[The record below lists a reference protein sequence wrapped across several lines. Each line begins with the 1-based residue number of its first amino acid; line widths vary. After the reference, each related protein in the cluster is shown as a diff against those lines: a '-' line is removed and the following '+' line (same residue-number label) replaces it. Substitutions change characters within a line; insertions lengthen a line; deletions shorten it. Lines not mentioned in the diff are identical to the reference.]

1 MQFQRNQSSPQPI
14 RIVSLGGFGRVTSNM
29 FVYEQDNDIILV
41 DCGMG
46 FPTEDMLGV
55 DMLIPDISYLKPK
68 FNKIRGLIYT
78 HGHEDHTG
86 ATPYILA
93 QLPPIPLYASRL
105 TANLLMEK
113 LADFANLPKQ
123 VNILIPGQPL
133 KLGSFTIES
142 VRISHSIPDAT
153 NLLIT
158 TKYGAVYHGSDF
170 KFDFTPVDGV
180 QPDVGRIAKAGD
192 AGIRLLLS
200 DSLGSERKG
209 YTPSEK
215 TLEDT
220 FEIAVSKCQGKF
232 IVTSMSSNISRW
244 YQAATAAIR
253 HGRRIAVSGRSIQRN
268 LEVAARLGIFTLPKE
283 SFIELKQAKKLP
295 PKNVCVL
302 IAGSQAQSGSAMER
316 LATGE
321 HSDLTIVKGDTVM
334 FSTDYIPGN
343 ETAVQ
348 SLIDTLA
355 RQGADVIY
363 SEITDH
369 LHVSGHG
376 SQQDMLLLLG
386 LSRPQFAVPIG
397 GTYRH
402 MVQYAKLATSMGYS
416 ADKILL
422 PDYNSS
428 VEIYPDIVQLG
439 PKVDIK
445 NVMVDGLGV
454 GDVGSVVLRD
464 RQHLAEE
471 GIVVA
476 IAEMDQND
484 YSKLLNLELISRGF
498 VFDKQN
504 TPLLNS
510 ATEEV
515 KKNFEEKQGHIES
528 DRHARTLITDVLE
541 RYFFAETHRRP
552 MVLPVIVSV

>member
-1 MQFQRNQSSPQPI
+1 MQFHPSTPLVEPV
-14 RIVSLGGFGRVTSNM
+14 RIVSLGGFGKVTSNM

-46 FPTEDMLGV
+46 FPTDEMLGI
-55 DMLIPDISYLKPK
+55 DLLIPDISYLRPK

-86 ATPYILA
+86 ATPYILS
-93 QLPPIPLYASRL
+93 QLPKIPLYASRL

-113 LADFANLPKQ
+113 LADFASLPKQ
-123 VNILIPGQPL
+123 VNILVPGQPL
-133 KLGSFTIES
+133 KLGSFTVES

-153 NLLIT
+153 HLMIT
-158 TKYGAVYHGSDF
+158 TKYGMVYHGSDF
-170 KFDFTPVDGV
+170 KFDFTPVDGI

-192 AGIRLLLS
+192 VGIRLLLS

-215 TLEDT
+215 SLEDT
-220 FEIAVSKCQGKF
+220 FETALNKCQGKF

-268 LEVAARLGIFTLPKE
+268 LEVAARLGIFSLPKDA
-283 SFIELKQAKKLP
+283 FVELKQVKKLA

-302 IAGSQAQSGSAMER
+302 IAGSQAQAGSAMER
-316 LATGE
+316 LSTGE
-321 HSDLTIVKGDTVM
+321 HNDLTVLPGDTIL
-334 FSTDYIPGN
+334 FSSDYIPGN

-348 SLIDTLA
+348 SLIDIFS

-363 SEITDH
+363 SEITDN

-386 LSRPQFAVPIG
+386 LTRPKYVLPIG

-402 MVQYAKLATSMGYS
+402 MVQYGRLAMSMGYEK
-416 ADKILL
+416 DKILL
-422 PDYNSS
+422 PEYNQSI
-428 VEIYPDIVQLG
+428 EIYPDFIKTG
-439 PKVDIK
+439 AKFDIK

-471 GIVVA
+471 GVVVA
-476 IAEMDQND
+476 IAEFDQND
-484 YSKLLNLELISRGF
+484 YSKLINLELISRGF

-504 TPLLNS
+504 STLLNS
-510 ATEEV
+510 ATNEV
-515 KKNFEEKQGHIES
+515 KKAFFQKSGKIES
-528 DRHARTLITDVLE
+528 ERHARSLVSDILE
-541 RYFFAETHRRP
+541 KYFFEQTHRRP
-552 MVLPVIVSV
+552 MILPVVVSV